1 MADVAMI
8 PAFAL
13 FPPEINSAL
22 IFGGAGS
29 GPLFAAGSAWDGLA
43 AELAGAAASFNAVV
57 LDLAGGAWLGPSSMS
72 MVAAAAPYV
81 TWLNATAAQAEMA
94 AAQARAAAAA
104 FEAALMATV
113 PTPAV
118 LANRIRL
125 LALIATNFLGQNTP
139 AIAQTELEYMEMWA
153 QDVAAMLAYYAESL
167 TVATGLPPVSPPP
180 TGLAGLVELV
190 TAPFASLF
198 SQVLGML
205 SSTGAAL
212 FTQLQS
218 VLAALTPVVSSMSTL
233 LTSTPVVAAMSVA
246 QIGMYPASALV
257 SPMMVLAAQGAGP
270 AAPGLAG
277 MTDLAVGVPNFA
289 GSAVGGLQPLGG
301 VGTVSAGLG
310 NARWVGAIS
319 VPPTWQ
325 GAMPAPIAGTAI
337 SVLGGAFPTA
347 IPTGAATA
355 TGSTSSNMRMMPVA
369 MGKKD
374 DPGDKSAAALRRGG
388 ARPQVRQSRPRVVPR
403 GRTK

>member
-1 MADVAMI
+1 MI

-43 AELAGAAASFNAVV
+43 AELSGAAASFNSVV
-57 LDLAGGAWLGPSSMS
+57 LDLAGGAWMGPSSMS
-72 MVAAAAPYV
+72 MVAASTPYV
-81 TWLNATAAQAEMA
+81 AWLHAAAAQAEMA

-104 FEAALMATV
+104 FEAALVATV

-118 LANRIRL
+118 LANRVRL
-125 LALIATNFLGQNTP
+125 LVLIATNFLGQNTP
-139 AIAQTELEYMEMWA
+139 AIALTELEYMEMWA
-153 QDVAAMLAYYAESL
+153 QDVAAMLAYQAEALS
-167 TVATGLPPVSPPP
+167 VASGLPSVSVPPA
-180 TGLAGLVELV
+180 GLAGLVDLV

-198 SQVLGML
+198 SQIAGML
-205 SSTGAAL
+205 SSVGAAL

-218 VLAALTPVVSSMSTL
+218 VLAALTPLVSSMSSL
-233 LTSTPVVAAMSVA
+233 LSSTPVVAAMSVA

-257 SPMMVLAAQGAGP
+257 SPMMVLAAQGAGTGAP
-270 AAPGLAG
+270 AFAG
-277 MTDLAVGVPNFA
+277 MTNLAVVAPSFA
-289 GSAVGGLQPLGG
+289 GSAAGGLQPLSG

-310 NARWVGAIS
+310 NARWIGAIS

-337 SVLGGAFPTA
+337 SVLGGAFPA
-347 IPTGAATA
+347 AVPTGGA
-355 TGSTSSNMRMMPVA
+355 TGSTGTSGVRMMPVA

-374 DPGDKSAAALRRGG
+374 EPGDKSAAALRRGG

-403 GRTK
+403 GKTK